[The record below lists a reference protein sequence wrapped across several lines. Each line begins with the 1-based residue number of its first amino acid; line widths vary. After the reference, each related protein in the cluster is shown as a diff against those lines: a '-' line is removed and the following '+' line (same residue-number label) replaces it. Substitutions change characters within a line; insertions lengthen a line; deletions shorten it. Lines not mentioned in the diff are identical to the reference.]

1 MCLSLQR
8 SSGPRY
14 LFGLG
19 HDRGDHLL
27 LHLHDVRVTLHQGH
41 ARSYAAGKKKKKKG
55 GGSEPWAEQRRAILW
70 IADARPPCVPDRGVR
85 LCDLHEH
92 RAHPE
97 DHGRRT
103 FLHSDGCHQGLWRS
117 HGHIHLS
124 RERLKASSFKHSLF
138 LLIYFSCTGQRGSWS
153 VTLSKSRCLSQGRVE
168 RQTIIHTHRV
178 PSSAHMHV
186 FGLGR
191 LQNLERTHPGTG
203 RTSKLHKNSNS
214 KNFICPQR
222 SIKRHI
228 EQQCYTRQFLF
239 TDGVKGF
246 CWKSI
251 DLRAERPW
259 TPGVLY
265 AVRWQC

>member
-41 ARSYAAGKKKKKKG
+41 ARSYAAGKKKKKG
-55 GGSEPWAEQRRAILW
+55 GGSELWAEQRRAILW

-97 DHGRRT
+97 DHGRRP
-103 FLHSDGCHQGLWRS
+103 FLYPDGCHQGLWRC

-124 RERLKASSFKHSLF
+124 RERLKASSFKHSLI
-138 LLIYFSCTGQRGSWS
+138 LLIFFSCTGQRGSWS
-153 VTLSKSRCLSQGRVE
+153 VTLSKSPCLSQGHIE

-186 FGLGR
+186 FGLGGGAC
-191 LQNLERTHPGTG
+191 RTWREPTLA
-203 RTSKLHKNSNS
+203 RVEDANSTQ
-214 KNFICPQR
+214 IQ
-222 SIKRHI
+222 I
-228 EQQCYTRQFLF
+228 
-239 TDGVKGF
+239 
-246 CWKSI
+246 
-251 DLRAERPW
+251 
-259 TPGVLY
+259 
-265 AVRWQC
+265 